1 MAADGSIVFS
11 TEIDDKKAQSDLK
24 KLEAK
29 IKKIQDELN
38 ESTGK
43 KSAIE
48 KQITNAKNA
57 AEETEKTIAKLQKKL
72 NKTTAETGG
81 GDPFSQMYSNQIAS
95 ARASLEGQ
103 RVAVEKLET
112 KYAKITEKVES
123 QTAALDNAKE
133 EVVGLTAKLAGAKNQ
148 TSGMSDA
155 AEEAAKRMDNFG
167 QKVRT
172 LARRVF
178 VFSLI
183 TAGLRALK
191 DYLWEAIQTNNEA
204 VAAIARLK
212 GALMTLAQPIVEV
225 VIPAFTLLINVLTRI
240 VTAVAKLVSMLF
252 GTTIQK
258 SAAGAKALNNQKNAI
273 EDVGEAAEEAS
284 GSLADFDEL
293 TTISYSDNKSSG
305 GGIGDM
311 GLDTSGG
318 IAPDFTSMIDDG
330 LSAIL
335 ELFTGEALLALG
347 AILTFSGANI
357 PLGIAL
363 MVLGAIAIWDA
374 ISENWDAIKEMLQG
388 PLGWAVAVISTA
400 LLVIGAILIFTGA
413 NVPLGIG
420 LLIAGAI
427 GLATTVAAN
436 WNFIVE
442 ALQGPLGL
450 VLGLLSTAFLVLGV
464 IILFT
469 GASLPLGLGLLI
481 IGAVGM
487 AASIAPN
494 WNTIIEAL
502 QGPLGA
508 VVALVSGALLVLG
521 IILLFTG
528 VGIPLGVGLIL
539 AGAAGLVGTVA
550 VNWNFIQD
558 KIMSIWDG
566 IKNWWN
572 TKVKKYFTAQYWQN
586 LGRKM
591 LNGLS
596 DGFKNAWTAVKNWV
610 LDKVQ
615 WIIDAFSRAANFFSN
630 TFSKKNNLGSGGVGG
645 YGAYNP
651 QSMPAL
657 RRVEVPALAQGAV
670 IPANKKF
677 LAVLGDQTK
686 GTNVEAPLS
695 TIQQAAVQAF
705 AEMGPEFARYIVQ
718 AFVEAG
724 MLGNIRAIEDY
735 ARVTAQ
741 KDFTL
746 GKPSSSA
753 GRWINQSM
761 EAYEAVRG

>member
-11 TEIDDKKAQSDLK
+11 TEIDDKPAQAELK

-29 IKKIQDELN
+29 IE
-38 ESTGK
+38 
-43 KSAIE
+43 
-48 KQITNAKNA
+48 
-57 AEETEKTIAKLQKKL
+57 KL
-72 NKTTAETGG
+72 NSKIYDKRQAQL
-81 GDPFSQMYSNQIAS
+81 P
-95 ARASLEGQ
+95 L
-103 RVAVEKLET
+103 VEQSKQLG
-112 KYAKITEKVES
+112 
-123 QTAALDNAKE
+123 AALDAAQQKLEDMRNGTSFYYTKSQIKDQEKEVKILDKQFQALNNRIDKIGESIASDTRNLDGMKAKAGE
-133 EVVGLTAKLAGAKNQ
+133 LSGQIAGAQNQ
-148 TSGMSDA
+148 TNGMSDA
-155 AEEAAKRMDNFG
+155 AEEAAKRMDKFG
-167 QKVRT
+167 QHVKT
-172 LARRVF
+172 LARRVL

-183 TAGLRALK
+183 AAGLRALK
-191 DYLWEAIQTNNEA
+191 DYLWEAIKTNNEA

-240 VTAVAKLVSMLF
+240 VTAVARLVSMLF

-258 SAAGAKALNNQKNAI
+258 SAAGAKALNKQKKAI

-335 ELFTGEALLALG
+335 ELFTGAALLALG

-374 ISENWDAIKEMLQG
+374 ISQNWDAIKEILQG
-388 PLGWAVAVISTA
+388 PLGWAVAILSTA
-400 LLVIGAILIFTGA
+400 LLVLGAILIFTGA
-413 NVPLGIG
+413 NIPLGLG
-420 LLIAGAI
+420 LLILGAI

-436 WNFIVE
+436 WNYIVE

-450 VLGLLSTAFLVLGV
+450 VVGLL
-464 IILFT
+464 
-469 GASLPLGLGLLI
+469 GA
-481 IGAVGM
+481 
-487 AASIAPN
+487 
-494 WNTIIEAL
+494 
-502 QGPLGA
+502 
-508 VVALVSGALLVLG
+508 ALLVLG
-521 IILLFTG
+521 IVLLFTG
-528 VGIPLGVGLIL
+528 VGVPLGLGLIL
-539 AGAAGLVGTVA
+539 IGAASLA
-550 VNWNFIQD
+550 AAIAPNWNFLKD
-558 KIMSIWDG
+558 KLVECWNS

-572 TKVKKYFTAQYWQN
+572 TKVKKFVSEHWWAK
-586 LGRKM
+586 LG
-591 LNGLS
+591 LNIIGGLLS
-596 DGFKNAWTAVKNWV
+596 GLINKWKAVVSWVTSAVK
-610 LDKVQ
+610 
-615 WIIDAFSRAANFFSN
+615 WITNAFSNVLNFFSGGKG
-630 TFSKKNNLGSGGVGG
+630 TFATRNNLGSGGIGG
-645 YGAYNP
+645 YKMQA
-651 QSMPAL
+651 MPAL
-657 RRVEVPALAQGAV
+657 RSIEVPALAQGAV

-677 LAVLGDQTK
+677 LAVLGDQTN

-753 GRWINQSM
+753 GRWVSQSM

>member
-1 MAADGSIVFS
+1 MSIVFS
-11 TEIDDKKAQSDLK
+11 TEIDDKKALS
-24 KLEAK
+24 
-29 IKKIQDELN
+29 EL
-38 ESTGK
+38 
-43 KSAIE
+43 
-48 KQITNAKNA
+48 
-57 AEETEKTIAKLQKKL
+57 
-72 NKTTAETGG
+72 
-81 GDPFSQMYSNQIAS
+81 
-95 ARASLEGQ
+95 R
-103 RVAVEKLET
+103 KLET
-112 KYAKITEKVES
+112 QIEKLNQKIYDKKQAQLPLVEQS
-123 QTAALDNAKE
+123 KQLGAALDAANQKLEEMRSGTSFYYTGSQIKAQEKEVQGLEVQFNRLNDRIDKIGNSIASDTRALDSMKAKSGE
-133 EVVGLTAKLAGAKNQ
+133 LSAQLAGAKNQ
-148 TSGMSDA
+148 MSGMSDA
-155 AEEAAKRMDNFG
+155 AEEAAKRMDKFG
-167 QKVRT
+167 QHVKT
-172 LARRVF
+172 LAKRVL

-183 TAGLRALK
+183 SAGLRALK
-191 DYLWEAIQTNNEA
+191 NYLWEAIQQNDEA

-240 VTAVAKLVSMLF
+240 VTAVARLVSMLF

-258 SAAGAKALNNQKNAI
+258 SAAGAKALSKQKNAI
-273 EDVGEAAEEAS
+273 QDVGEAAEKAS

-311 GLDTSGG
+311 GLDSSGG

-335 ELFTGEALLALG
+335 ELFTGAALLALG

-388 PLGWAVAVISTA
+388 PLGWAVSILSVAA
-400 LLVIGAILIFTGA
+400 LVIGAILIFSGA
-413 NVPLGIG
+413 NIPLGLG
-420 LLIAGAI
+420 LLIMGAI
-427 GLATTVAAN
+427 GLASAVAAN
-436 WNFIVE
+436 WNYIVE

-450 VLGLLSTAFLVLGV
+450 VVGLL
-464 IILFT
+464 
-469 GASLPLGLGLLI
+469 GA
-481 IGAVGM
+481 
-487 AASIAPN
+487 
-494 WNTIIEAL
+494 
-502 QGPLGA
+502 
-508 VVALVSGALLVLG
+508 ALLVLG
-521 IILLFTG
+521 IVLLFTG
-528 VGIPLGVGLIL
+528 VGVPLGLGLIL
-539 AGAAGLVGTVA
+539 IGATGLA
-550 VNWNFIQD
+550 AAIAPNWNFL
-558 KIMSIWDG
+558 KEKLVGCWES

-572 TKVKKYFTAQYWQN
+572 TKVKKFVSEHWWVQ
-586 LGRKM
+586 LGLKIIG
-591 LNGLS
+591 GLLA
-596 DGFKNAWTAVKNWV
+596 GLINKWKVVVTWVTNAVK
-610 LDKVQ
+610 
-615 WIIDAFSRAANFFSN
+615 WITNAFSSVLNFLSGGKG
-630 TFSKKNNLGSGGVGG
+630 TFASRNNLGSGGIGG
-645 YGAYNP
+645 YKKQA
-651 QSMPAL
+651 MPAL

-677 LAVLGDQTK
+677 LAVLGDQTS

-753 GRWINQSM
+753 GRWVSQSM

>member
-11 TEIDDKKAQSDLK
+11 TEIDDKKALSELRKLETQIEKLNQKIYDKKQAQLPLVEQSKQLGAALDAANK
-24 KLEAK
+24 KLEEMRSGTSFYYTESQIKTQEKEVQGLEVQFNRLNDRIDK
-29 IKKIQDELN
+29 IGN
-38 ESTGK
+38 S
-43 KSAIE
+43 
-48 KQITNAKNA
+48 
-57 AEETEKTIAKLQKKL
+57 
-72 NKTTAETGG
+72 
-81 GDPFSQMYSNQIAS
+81 IAS
-95 ARASLEGQ
+95 DTR
-103 RVAVEKLET
+103 
-112 KYAKITEKVES
+112 
-123 QTAALDNAKE
+123 ALDSMKAKSGE
-133 EVVGLTAKLAGAKNQ
+133 LSAQLAGAKNQ

-155 AEEAAKRMDNFG
+155 AEEAAKRMDKFG
-167 QKVRT
+167 QHVKT
-172 LARRVF
+172 LAKRVL

-183 TAGLRALK
+183 SAGLRALK
-191 DYLWEAIQTNNEA
+191 NYLWEAIQQNDEA

-240 VTAVAKLVSMLF
+240 VTAVARLVSMLF

-258 SAAGAKALNNQKNAI
+258 SAAGAKALNKQKNAI
-273 EDVGEAAEEAS
+273 QDVGEAAEEAS

-305 GGIGDM
+305 GGLGDM

-335 ELFTGEALLALG
+335 ELFTGAALLALG

-374 ISENWDAIKEMLQG
+374 ISQNWDAIKEILQG
-388 PLGWAVAVISTA
+388 PLGWAVAILSTA
-400 LLVIGAILIFTGA
+400 LLVLGAILIFTGA
-413 NVPLGIG
+413 NIPLGLG
-420 LLIAGAI
+420 LLILGAI

-436 WNFIVE
+436 WNYIVE

-450 VLGLLSTAFLVLGV
+450 VMGLL
-464 IILFT
+464 
-469 GASLPLGLGLLI
+469 GA
-481 IGAVGM
+481 
-487 AASIAPN
+487 
-494 WNTIIEAL
+494 
-502 QGPLGA
+502 
-508 VVALVSGALLVLG
+508 ALLVLG
-521 IILLFTG
+521 IVLLFTG
-528 VGIPLGVGLIL
+528 VGVPLGLGLIL
-539 AGAAGLVGTVA
+539 IGAAGLA
-550 VNWNFIQD
+550 AAIAPNWNFLKD
-558 KIMSIWDG
+558 KLVECWNS

-572 TKVKKYFTAQYWQN
+572 TKVKKFVSEHWWAK
-586 LGRKM
+586 LG
-591 LNGLS
+591 LDIIGGLLS
-596 DGFKNAWTAVKNWV
+596 GLINKWKAVVSWVTSAVK
-610 LDKVQ
+610 
-615 WIIDAFSRAANFFSN
+615 WITNAFSNVLNFFSGGKG
-630 TFSKKNNLGSGGVGG
+630 TFATRNNLGSGGIGG
-645 YGAYNP
+645 YKMQA
-651 QSMPAL
+651 MPAL
-657 RRVEVPALAQGAV
+657 RSIEVPALAQGAV

-677 LAVLGDQTK
+677 LAVLGDQTS

>member
-1 MAADGSIVFS
+1 MAADGSIVFN
-11 TEIDDKKAQSDLK
+11 TEIDDKKALS
-24 KLEAK
+24 
-29 IKKIQDELN
+29 EL
-38 ESTGK
+38 
-43 KSAIE
+43 
-48 KQITNAKNA
+48 
-57 AEETEKTIAKLQKKL
+57 
-72 NKTTAETGG
+72 
-81 GDPFSQMYSNQIAS
+81 
-95 ARASLEGQ
+95 R
-103 RVAVEKLET
+103 KLET
-112 KYAKITEKVES
+112 QIEKLNQKIYDKKQAQLPLVEQS
-123 QTAALDNAKE
+123 KQLGAALDAANQKLEEMRSGTSFYYTGAQIKAQEKEVQGLEVQFNRLNDRIDKIGNSIASDTRALDSMKAKSGE
-133 EVVGLTAKLAGAKNQ
+133 LSAQLAGAKNQ

-155 AEEAAKRMDNFG
+155 AEEAAKRMDKFG
-167 QKVRT
+167 QHVKA
-172 LARRVF
+172 LAKRVL

-191 DYLWEAIQTNNEA
+191 DYLWEAIKTNNEA

-240 VTAVAKLVSMLF
+240 VTAVARLVSMLF

-258 SAAGAKALNNQKNAI
+258 SAAGAKALNKQKNAI
-273 EDVGEAAEEAS
+273 QDVGEAAEKAS

-318 IAPDFTSMIDDG
+318 ISPDFTSMIDDG

-335 ELFTGEALLALG
+335 ELFTGAALLALG

-374 ISENWDAIKEMLQG
+374 ISQNWDAIKEILQG
-388 PLGWAVAVISTA
+388 PLGWAVAILSTA
-400 LLVIGAILIFTGA
+400 LLVLGAILIFTGA
-413 NVPLGIG
+413 NIPLGLG
-420 LLIAGAI
+420 LLILGAI

-436 WNFIVE
+436 WNYIVE

-450 VLGLLSTAFLVLGV
+450 VMGLL
-464 IILFT
+464 
-469 GASLPLGLGLLI
+469 GA
-481 IGAVGM
+481 
-487 AASIAPN
+487 
-494 WNTIIEAL
+494 
-502 QGPLGA
+502 
-508 VVALVSGALLVLG
+508 ALLVLG
-521 IILLFTG
+521 IVLLFTG
-528 VGIPLGVGLIL
+528 VGVPLGLGLIL
-539 AGAAGLVGTVA
+539 IGAASLA
-550 VNWNFIQD
+550 AAIAPNWNFLKD
-558 KIMSIWDG
+558 KLVECWNS

-572 TKVKKYFTAQYWQN
+572 TKVKKFVSEHWWAK
-586 LGRKM
+586 LG
-591 LNGLS
+591 LDIIGGLLS
-596 DGFKNAWTAVKNWV
+596 GLINKWKAVVSWVTSAVK
-610 LDKVQ
+610 
-615 WIIDAFSRAANFFSN
+615 WITNAFSNVLNFFSGGKG
-630 TFSKKNNLGSGGVGG
+630 TFATRNNLGSGGIGG
-645 YGAYNP
+645 YKMQA
-651 QSMPAL
+651 MPAL
-657 RRVEVPALAQGAV
+657 RSIEVPALAQGAV

-677 LAVLGDQTK
+677 LAVLGDQTS

-753 GRWINQSM
+753 GRWVNQSM

>member
-11 TEIDDKKAQSDLK
+11 TEIDDKQAQAELK

-29 IKKIQDELN
+29 IE
-38 ESTGK
+38 
-43 KSAIE
+43 
-48 KQITNAKNA
+48 
-57 AEETEKTIAKLQKKL
+57 KL
-72 NKTTAETGG
+72 NSKIYDKRQAQL
-81 GDPFSQMYSNQIAS
+81 P
-95 ARASLEGQ
+95 L
-103 RVAVEKLET
+103 VEQSKQLG
-112 KYAKITEKVES
+112 
-123 QTAALDNAKE
+123 AALDAAQQKLEDMRNGTSFYYTTSQIKNQEKEVKILDKQFQALNNRIDKIGDSIASDTRNLDGIKAKAGE
-133 EVVGLTAKLAGAKNQ
+133 LSGQIAGAKNQ
-148 TSGMSDA
+148 TNGMSDA
-155 AEEAAKRMDNFG
+155 TEEASKRMDKFG
-167 QKVRT
+167 QHVKA
-172 LARRVF
+172 LAKRVL

-191 DYLWEAIQTNNEA
+191 DYMWEAIKTNNEA

-240 VTAVAKLVSMLF
+240 VTAVARLVSMLF

-258 SAAGAKALNNQKNAI
+258 SAAGAKALNKQKNAI
-273 EDVGEAAEEAS
+273 QDVGEAAEKAS

-335 ELFTGEALLALG
+335 ELFTGAALLALG

-374 ISENWDAIKEMLQG
+374 ISQNWDAIKEMLQG
-388 PLGWAVAVISTA
+388 PLGWAVAILSTA
-400 LLVIGAILIFTGA
+400 LLVLGAILIFTGA
-413 NVPLGIG
+413 NIPLGLG
-420 LLIAGAI
+420 LLILGAI

-436 WNFIVE
+436 WNYIVE

-450 VLGLLSTAFLVLGV
+450 VMGLL
-464 IILFT
+464 
-469 GASLPLGLGLLI
+469 GA
-481 IGAVGM
+481 
-487 AASIAPN
+487 
-494 WNTIIEAL
+494 
-502 QGPLGA
+502 
-508 VVALVSGALLVLG
+508 ALLVLG
-521 IILLFTG
+521 IVLLFTG
-528 VGIPLGVGLIL
+528 VGVPLGLGLIL
-539 AGAAGLVGTVA
+539 IGATGLA
-550 VNWNFIQD
+550 AAIAPNWNFL
-558 KIMSIWDG
+558 KEKLVGCWES

-572 TKVKKYFTAQYWQN
+572 TKVKKFVSEHWWVQ
-586 LGRKM
+586 LGLKIIG
-591 LNGLS
+591 GLLA
-596 DGFKNAWTAVKNWV
+596 GLINKWKVVVTWVTNAVK
-610 LDKVQ
+610 
-615 WIIDAFSRAANFFSN
+615 WITNAFSSVLNFLSGGKG
-630 TFSKKNNLGSGGVGG
+630 TFASRNNLGSGGIGG
-645 YGAYNP
+645 YKKQA
-651 QSMPAL
+651 MPAL

-677 LAVLGDQTK
+677 LAVLGDQTS

-753 GRWINQSM
+753 GRWVKQSM

>member
-11 TEIDDKKAQSDLK
+11 TEIDDKQAQAELK

-29 IKKIQDELN
+29 IE
-38 ESTGK
+38 
-43 KSAIE
+43 
-48 KQITNAKNA
+48 
-57 AEETEKTIAKLQKKL
+57 KL
-72 NKTTAETGG
+72 NSKIYDKRQAQL
-81 GDPFSQMYSNQIAS
+81 P
-95 ARASLEGQ
+95 L
-103 RVAVEKLET
+103 VEQSKQLG
-112 KYAKITEKVES
+112 
-123 QTAALDNAKE
+123 AALDAAQQKLEDMRNGTSFYYTRSQIKDQEKEVKILDKQFQALNNRIDKIGESIASDTRNLDGMKAKAGE
-133 EVVGLTAKLAGAKNQ
+133 LSGQIAGAKNQ
-148 TSGMSDA
+148 TNGMSDA
-155 AEEAAKRMDNFG
+155 AEEASKRMDKFG
-167 QKVRT
+167 QHVKT
-172 LARRVF
+172 LAKRVL

-191 DYLWEAIQTNNEA
+191 NYLWEAIQQNDEA

-240 VTAVAKLVSMLF
+240 VTAVARLVSMLF

-258 SAAGAKALNNQKNAI
+258 SAAGAKALNKQKNAI
-273 EDVGEAAEEAS
+273 QDVGEAAEKAS

-335 ELFTGEALLALG
+335 ELFTGAALLALG

-374 ISENWDAIKEMLQG
+374 ISQNWDAIKEILQG
-388 PLGWAVAVISTA
+388 PLGWAVAILSTA
-400 LLVIGAILIFTGA
+400 SLVLGAILIFTGA
-413 NVPLGIG
+413 NIPLGLG
-420 LLIAGAI
+420 LLILGAI

-436 WNFIVE
+436 WNYIVE

-450 VLGLLSTAFLVLGV
+450 VMGLL
-464 IILFT
+464 
-469 GASLPLGLGLLI
+469 GA
-481 IGAVGM
+481 
-487 AASIAPN
+487 
-494 WNTIIEAL
+494 
-502 QGPLGA
+502 
-508 VVALVSGALLVLG
+508 ALLVLG
-521 IILLFTG
+521 IVLLFTG
-528 VGIPLGVGLIL
+528 VGVPLGLGLIL
-539 AGAAGLVGTVA
+539 IGAASLA
-550 VNWNFIQD
+550 AAIAPNWNFLKD
-558 KIMSIWDG
+558 KLVECWNS

-572 TKVKKYFTAQYWQN
+572 TKVKKFVSEHWWAK
-586 LGRKM
+586 LG
-591 LNGLS
+591 LDIIGGLLS
-596 DGFKNAWTAVKNWV
+596 GLINKWKAVVSWVTSAVK
-610 LDKVQ
+610 
-615 WIIDAFSRAANFFSN
+615 WITNAFSNVLNFFSGGKG
-630 TFSKKNNLGSGGVGG
+630 TFATRNNLGSGGIGG
-645 YGAYNP
+645 YKMQA
-651 QSMPAL
+651 MPAL
-657 RRVEVPALAQGAV
+657 RSIEVPALAQGAV

-677 LAVLGDQTK
+677 LAVLGDQTS

>member
-11 TEIDDKKAQSDLK
+11 TEIDDKQAQAELK

-29 IKKIQDELN
+29 IE
-38 ESTGK
+38 
-43 KSAIE
+43 
-48 KQITNAKNA
+48 
-57 AEETEKTIAKLQKKL
+57 KL
-72 NKTTAETGG
+72 NSKIYDKRQAQL
-81 GDPFSQMYSNQIAS
+81 P
-95 ARASLEGQ
+95 L
-103 RVAVEKLET
+103 VEQSKQLG
-112 KYAKITEKVES
+112 
-123 QTAALDNAKE
+123 AALDAAQQKLKDMRSGTSFYYTKSQIKDQEKEVKILDKQFQALNNRIDKIGESIASDTRNLDGMKAKAGE
-133 EVVGLTAKLAGAKNQ
+133 LSGQIAGAKNQ

-155 AEEAAKRMDNFG
+155 AEEAAKRMDKFG
-167 QKVRT
+167 QHVKT
-172 LARRVF
+172 LAKRVL

-183 TAGLRALK
+183 SAGLRALK
-191 DYLWEAIQTNNEA
+191 NYLWEAIQQNDEA

-240 VTAVAKLVSMLF
+240 VTAVARLVSMLF

-258 SAAGAKALNNQKNAI
+258 SAAGAKALNKQKNAI
-273 EDVGEAAEEAS
+273 QDVGEAAEEAS

-335 ELFTGEALLALG
+335 ELFTGAALLALG
-347 AILTFSGANI
+347 AILAFSGANI

-374 ISENWDAIKEMLQG
+374 ISQNWDAIKEILQG
-388 PLGWAVAVISTA
+388 PLGWAVAILSTA
-400 LLVIGAILIFTGA
+400 LLVLGAILIFTGA
-413 NVPLGIG
+413 NIPLGLG
-420 LLIAGAI
+420 LLILGAI

-436 WNFIVE
+436 WNYIVE

-450 VLGLLSTAFLVLGV
+450 VMGLL
-464 IILFT
+464 
-469 GASLPLGLGLLI
+469 GA
-481 IGAVGM
+481 
-487 AASIAPN
+487 
-494 WNTIIEAL
+494 
-502 QGPLGA
+502 
-508 VVALVSGALLVLG
+508 ALLVLG
-521 IILLFTG
+521 IVLLFTG
-528 VGIPLGVGLIL
+528 VGVPLGLGLIL
-539 AGAAGLVGTVA
+539 IGAAGLA
-550 VNWNFIQD
+550 AAIAPNWNFLKD
-558 KIMSIWDG
+558 KLVECWNS

-572 TKVKKYFTAQYWQN
+572 TKVKKFVSEHWWAK
-586 LGRKM
+586 LG
-591 LNGLS
+591 LDIIGGLLS
-596 DGFKNAWTAVKNWV
+596 GLINKWKAVVSWVTSAVK
-610 LDKVQ
+610 
-615 WIIDAFSRAANFFSN
+615 WITNAFSNVLNFFSGGKG
-630 TFSKKNNLGSGGVGG
+630 TFATRNNLGSGGIGG
-645 YGAYNP
+645 YKMQA
-651 QSMPAL
+651 MPAL
-657 RRVEVPALAQGAV
+657 RSIEVPALAQGAV

-677 LAVLGDQTK
+677 LAVLGDQTS

>member
-11 TEIDDKKAQSDLK
+11 TEIDDKQAQAELK

-29 IKKIQDELN
+29 IE
-38 ESTGK
+38 
-43 KSAIE
+43 
-48 KQITNAKNA
+48 
-57 AEETEKTIAKLQKKL
+57 KL
-72 NKTTAETGG
+72 NSKIYDKRQAQF
-81 GDPFSQMYSNQIAS
+81 P
-95 ARASLEGQ
+95 L
-103 RVAVEKLET
+103 VEQSKQLG
-112 KYAKITEKVES
+112 
-123 QTAALDNAKE
+123 AALDAAQQKLEDMRNGTSFYYTKSQIKDQEKEVKILDKQFQALNNRIDKIGESIASDTRNLDGMKAKAGE
-133 EVVGLTAKLAGAKNQ
+133 LSGQIAGAKNQ
-148 TSGMSDA
+148 TNGMSDA
-155 AEEAAKRMDNFG
+155 AEEASKRMDKFG
-167 QKVRT
+167 QHVKA
-172 LARRVF
+172 LAKRVL

-191 DYLWEAIQTNNEA
+191 DYLWEAIKTNNEA

-258 SAAGAKALNNQKNAI
+258 SAAGAKALNKQKKAI

-305 GGIGDM
+305 SGGLGDM
-311 GLDTSGG
+311 GLDASGG

-335 ELFTGEALLALG
+335 ELFTGAALLALG

-388 PLGWAVAVISTA
+388 PLGWAVSILSVAA
-400 LLVIGAILIFTGA
+400 LVIGAILIFSGA
-413 NVPLGIG
+413 NIPLGLG
-420 LLIAGAI
+420 LLIMGAI
-427 GLATTVAAN
+427 GLASAVAAN
-436 WNFIVE
+436 WNYIVE

-450 VLGLLSTAFLVLGV
+450 VVGLL
-464 IILFT
+464 
-469 GASLPLGLGLLI
+469 GA
-481 IGAVGM
+481 
-487 AASIAPN
+487 
-494 WNTIIEAL
+494 
-502 QGPLGA
+502 
-508 VVALVSGALLVLG
+508 ALLVLG
-521 IILLFTG
+521 IVLLFTG
-528 VGIPLGVGLIL
+528 VGVPLGLGLIL
-539 AGAAGLVGTVA
+539 IGATGLA
-550 VNWNFIQD
+550 AAIAPNWNFL
-558 KIMSIWDG
+558 KEKLAGCWES

-572 TKVKKYFTAQYWQN
+572 TKVKKFVSEHWWAQ
-586 LGRKM
+586 LGLKIIG
-591 LNGLS
+591 GLLA
-596 DGFKNAWTAVKNWV
+596 GLINKWKGVVTWVTNAVK
-610 LDKVQ
+610 
-615 WIIDAFSRAANFFSN
+615 WITNAFSSVLNFLSGGKG
-630 TFSKKNNLGSGGVGG
+630 TFASRNNLGSGGIGG
-645 YGAYNP
+645 YKK
-651 QSMPAL
+651 QTMPAL

-677 LAVLGDQTK
+677 LAVLGDQTS

-753 GRWINQSM
+753 GRWVSQSM

>member
-11 TEIDDKKAQSDLK
+11 TEIDDKQAQAELK

-29 IKKIQDELN
+29 IE
-38 ESTGK
+38 
-43 KSAIE
+43 
-48 KQITNAKNA
+48 
-57 AEETEKTIAKLQKKL
+57 KL
-72 NKTTAETGG
+72 NSKIYDKRQAQL
-81 GDPFSQMYSNQIAS
+81 P
-95 ARASLEGQ
+95 L
-103 RVAVEKLET
+103 VEQSKQLG
-112 KYAKITEKVES
+112 
-123 QTAALDNAKE
+123 AALDAAQQKLEDMRNGTSFYYTKSQIKDQEKEVKILDKQFQALNNRIDKIGESIASDTRNLDGMKAKAGE
-133 EVVGLTAKLAGAKNQ
+133 LSGQIAGAQNQ
-148 TSGMSDA
+148 TNGMSDA
-155 AEEAAKRMDNFG
+155 AEEASKRMDKFG
-167 QKVRT
+167 QHVKA
-172 LARRVF
+172 LAKRVL

-191 DYLWEAIQTNNEA
+191 DYLWEAIKTNNEA

-240 VTAVAKLVSMLF
+240 VTAVARLVSMLF

-258 SAAGAKALNNQKNAI
+258 SAAGAKALNKQKNAI
-273 EDVGEAAEEAS
+273 QDVGEAAEKAS

-330 LSAIL
+330 LSTIL
-335 ELFTGEALLALG
+335 ELFTGAALLALG

-374 ISENWDAIKEMLQG
+374 ISQNWDAIKEILQG
-388 PLGWAVAVISTA
+388 PLGWAVAILSTA
-400 LLVIGAILIFTGA
+400 LLVLGAILIFTGA
-413 NVPLGIG
+413 NIPLGLG
-420 LLIAGAI
+420 LLILGAI

-436 WNFIVE
+436 WNYIVE

-450 VLGLLSTAFLVLGV
+450 VMGLLGAAFLVLGIV
-464 IILFT
+464 
-469 GASLPLGLGLLI
+469 
-481 IGAVGM
+481 
-487 AASIAPN
+487 
-494 WNTIIEAL
+494 
-502 QGPLGA
+502 
-508 VVALVSGALLVLG
+508 
-521 IILLFTG
+521 LLFTG
-528 VGIPLGVGLIL
+528 VGVPLGLGLIL
-539 AGAAGLVGTVA
+539 IGAASLA
-550 VNWNFIQD
+550 AAIAPNWNFLKD
-558 KIMSIWDG
+558 KLVECWNS

-572 TKVKKYFTAQYWQN
+572 TKVKKFVSEHWWAK
-586 LGRKM
+586 LG
-591 LNGLS
+591 LDIIGGLLS
-596 DGFKNAWTAVKNWV
+596 GLINKWKAVVSWVTSAVK
-610 LDKVQ
+610 
-615 WIIDAFSRAANFFSN
+615 WITNAFSNVLNFFSGAKG
-630 TFSKKNNLGSGGVGG
+630 TFATRNNLGSGGIGG
-645 YGAYNP
+645 YKMQA
-651 QSMPAL
+651 MPAL
-657 RRVEVPALAQGAV
+657 RSIEVPALAQGAV

-677 LAVLGDQTK
+677 LAVLGDQTS

-753 GRWINQSM
+753 GRWVSQSM

>member
-11 TEIDDKKAQSDLK
+11 TEIDDKKALS
-24 KLEAK
+24 
-29 IKKIQDELN
+29 EL
-38 ESTGK
+38 
-43 KSAIE
+43 
-48 KQITNAKNA
+48 
-57 AEETEKTIAKLQKKL
+57 
-72 NKTTAETGG
+72 
-81 GDPFSQMYSNQIAS
+81 
-95 ARASLEGQ
+95 R
-103 RVAVEKLET
+103 KLET
-112 KYAKITEKVES
+112 QIEKLNQKIYDKKQAQLPLVEQSKQLGAVLDAANQKLEEMRSGTSFYYTGAQIKAQEKEVQGLEVQFNRLNDRIDKIGNS
-123 QTAALDNAKE
+123 IASDTRALDSMKAKSGE
-133 EVVGLTAKLAGAKNQ
+133 LSAQLAGAKNQ

-155 AEEAAKRMDNFG
+155 AEEAAKRMDKFW
-167 QKVRT
+167 QHVKT
-172 LARRVF
+172 LAKRVL

-183 TAGLRALK
+183 SAGLRALK
-191 DYLWEAIQTNNEA
+191 NYLWEAIQQNDEA

-258 SAAGAKALNNQKNAI
+258 SAAGAKALNKQKNAI
-273 EDVGEAAEEAS
+273 QDVGEAAEKAS

-335 ELFTGEALLALG
+335 ELFTGAALLALG

-374 ISENWDAIKEMLQG
+374 ISQNWDAIKEILQG
-388 PLGWAVAVISTA
+388 PLGWAVAILSTA
-400 LLVIGAILIFTGA
+400 LLVLGAILIFTGA
-413 NVPLGIG
+413 NIPLGLG
-420 LLIAGAI
+420 LLILGAI

-436 WNFIVE
+436 WNYIVE

-450 VLGLLSTAFLVLGV
+450 VMGLL
-464 IILFT
+464 
-469 GASLPLGLGLLI
+469 GA
-481 IGAVGM
+481 
-487 AASIAPN
+487 
-494 WNTIIEAL
+494 
-502 QGPLGA
+502 
-508 VVALVSGALLVLG
+508 ALLVLG
-521 IILLFTG
+521 IVLLFTG
-528 VGIPLGVGLIL
+528 VGVPLGLGLIL
-539 AGAAGLVGTVA
+539 IGAASLA
-550 VNWNFIQD
+550 AAIAPNWNFLKD
-558 KIMSIWDG
+558 KLVECWNS

-572 TKVKKYFTAQYWQN
+572 TKVKKFVSEHWWAK
-586 LGRKM
+586 LG
-591 LNGLS
+591 LDIIGGLLS
-596 DGFKNAWTAVKNWV
+596 GLINKWKAVVSWVTSAVK
-610 LDKVQ
+610 
-615 WIIDAFSRAANFFSN
+615 WITNAFSNVLNFFSGGKG
-630 TFSKKNNLGSGGVGG
+630 TFATRNNLGSGGIGG
-645 YGAYNP
+645 YKMQA
-651 QSMPAL
+651 MPAL
-657 RRVEVPALAQGAV
+657 RSIEVPALAQGAV

-677 LAVLGDQTK
+677 LAVLGDQTS

-753 GRWINQSM
+753 GRWVNQSM

>member
-1 MAADGSIVFS
+1 MAADASVVFS
-11 TEIDDKKAQSDLK
+11 AEIDDKKAQSDLK
-24 KLEAK
+24 KLETK
-29 IKKIQDELN
+29 IKKIESELN

-48 KQITNAKNA
+48 KQITDAKAA

-81 GDPFSQMYSNQIAS
+81 GDPFSQMYSGQIAS
-95 ARASLEGQ
+95 AKTSLESQ

-112 KYAKITEKVES
+112 KYAKITEKVEG
-123 QTAALDNAKE
+123 QTAALNSAKE
-133 EVVGLTAKLAGAKNQ
+133 EAVDLTAKLAGAKNQ
-148 TSGMSDA
+148 TSGMSNA
-155 AEEAAKRMDNFG
+155 AEEASKRMDKFG
-167 QKVRT
+167 QHVKA
-172 LARRVF
+172 LAKRVL

-191 DYLWEAIQTNNEA
+191 DYLWEAIKTNNEA

-240 VTAVAKLVSMLF
+240 VTAVARLVSMLF

-258 SAAGAKALNNQKNAI
+258 SAAGAKALNKQKNAI
-273 EDVGEAAEEAS
+273 QDVGDAAEKAS

-305 GGIGDM
+305 GGLGDM
-311 GLDTSGG
+311 GIDTSGG

-335 ELFTGEALLALG
+335 ELFTGAALLALG

-374 ISENWDAIKEMLQG
+374 ISENWNAIKEMLQG
-388 PLGWAVAVISTA
+388 PLGWAVAIISTA
-400 LLVIGAILIFTGA
+400 LLVIGAILVFSGA

-420 LLIAGAI
+420 FLIAGAI

-450 VLGLLSTAFLVLGV
+450 VMGLLSTAFLVIGI

-487 AASIAPN
+487 AAAIAPN
-494 WNTIIEAL
+494 WNTIVEAL
-502 QGPLGA
+502 QGPLGT

-539 AGAAGLVGTVA
+539 AGAAGLATTVA
-550 VNWNFIQD
+550 INWDFLKD
-558 KIMSIWDG
+558 KLVGCWES

-572 TKVKKYFTAQYWQN
+572 SKVKKFVSEHWWAQ
-586 LGRKM
+586 LGLKIIG
-591 LNGLS
+591 GLLG
-596 DGFKNAWTAVKNWV
+596 GFINKWKAVVTWVTNAVKWV
-610 LDKVQ
+610 TDM
-615 WIIDAFSRAANFFSN
+615 FSSVLNFLSGGN
-630 TFSKKNNLGSGGVGG
+630 GTFASRNNLGSGGIGG
-645 YGAYNP
+645 YKMQA
-651 QSMPAL
+651 MPAL
-657 RRVEVPALAQGAV
+657 RPIEVPALAQGAV

-677 LAVLGDQTK
+677 LAVLGDQTS

-718 AFVEAG
+718 AFVEVG

-735 ARVTAQ
+735 TRVTAQ

-753 GRWINQSM
+753 GRWVSQSM
-761 EAYEAVRG
+761 EAYEAIRG

>member
-11 TEIDDKKAQSDLK
+11 TEIDDKKALS
-24 KLEAK
+24 
-29 IKKIQDELN
+29 EL
-38 ESTGK
+38 
-43 KSAIE
+43 
-48 KQITNAKNA
+48 
-57 AEETEKTIAKLQKKL
+57 
-72 NKTTAETGG
+72 
-81 GDPFSQMYSNQIAS
+81 
-95 ARASLEGQ
+95 R
-103 RVAVEKLET
+103 KLET
-112 KYAKITEKVES
+112 QIEKLNQKIYDKKQAQLPLVEQS
-123 QTAALDNAKE
+123 KQLGAALDAAQQKLEDMRNGTSFYYTKSQIKDQEKEVKILDKQFQALNNRIDKIGNSIASDTRNLDGMKAKAGE
-133 EVVGLTAKLAGAKNQ
+133 LSGQIAGAKNQ

-155 AEEAAKRMDNFG
+155 AEEAAKRMDKFG
-167 QKVRT
+167 QHVKT
-172 LARRVF
+172 LAKRVL

-183 TAGLRALK
+183 SAGLRALK
-191 DYLWEAIQTNNEA
+191 NYLWEAIQQNDEA

-240 VTAVAKLVSMLF
+240 VTAVARLVSMLF
-252 GTTIQK
+252 GTTVQK
-258 SAAGAKALNNQKNAI
+258 SAASAKALNKQKNAI
-273 EDVGEAAEEAS
+273 QDVGEAAEEAS

-293 TTISYSDNKSSG
+293 TTISYSDNNSSG

-335 ELFTGEALLALG
+335 ELFTGAALLALG

-374 ISENWDAIKEMLQG
+374 ISQNWDAIKEILQG
-388 PLGWAVAVISTA
+388 PLGWAVAILSTA
-400 LLVIGAILIFTGA
+400 LLVLGAILIFTGA
-413 NVPLGIG
+413 NIPLGLG
-420 LLIAGAI
+420 LLILGAI

-436 WNFIVE
+436 WNYIVE

-450 VLGLLSTAFLVLGV
+450 VMGLLGAAFLVLGIV
-464 IILFT
+464 
-469 GASLPLGLGLLI
+469 
-481 IGAVGM
+481 
-487 AASIAPN
+487 
-494 WNTIIEAL
+494 
-502 QGPLGA
+502 
-508 VVALVSGALLVLG
+508 
-521 IILLFTG
+521 LLFTG
-528 VGIPLGVGLIL
+528 VGVPLGLGLIL
-539 AGAAGLVGTVA
+539 IGAASLA
-550 VNWNFIQD
+550 AAIAPNWNFLKD
-558 KIMSIWDG
+558 KLVECWNS

-572 TKVKKYFTAQYWQN
+572 TKVKKFVSEHWWAK
-586 LGRKM
+586 LG
-591 LNGLS
+591 LDIIGGLLS
-596 DGFKNAWTAVKNWV
+596 GLINKWKAVVSWVTSAVK
-610 LDKVQ
+610 
-615 WIIDAFSRAANFFSN
+615 WITNAFSNVLNFFSGGKGKFA
-630 TFSKKNNLGSGGVGG
+630 TRNNLGSGGIGG
-645 YGAYNP
+645 YKMQA
-651 QSMPAL
+651 MPAL
-657 RRVEVPALAQGAV
+657 RSIEVPALAQGAV

-677 LAVLGDQTK
+677 LAVLGDQTN

-753 GRWINQSM
+753 GRWVSQSM

>member
-11 TEIDDKKAQSDLK
+11 TEIDDKKALS
-24 KLEAK
+24 
-29 IKKIQDELN
+29 EL
-38 ESTGK
+38 
-43 KSAIE
+43 
-48 KQITNAKNA
+48 
-57 AEETEKTIAKLQKKL
+57 
-72 NKTTAETGG
+72 
-81 GDPFSQMYSNQIAS
+81 
-95 ARASLEGQ
+95 R
-103 RVAVEKLET
+103 KLET
-112 KYAKITEKVES
+112 QIEKLNQKIYDKKQAQLPLVEQS
-123 QTAALDNAKE
+123 KQLGAALDAANQKLEEMRSGTSFYYTGSQIKAQEKEVQGLEVQFNRLNDRIDKIGNSIASDTRALDSMKAKSGE
-133 EVVGLTAKLAGAKNQ
+133 LSAQLAGAKNQ
-148 TSGMSDA
+148 MSGMSDA
-155 AEEAAKRMDNFG
+155 AEEAAKRMDKFG
-167 QKVRT
+167 QHVKT
-172 LARRVF
+172 LAKRVL

-183 TAGLRALK
+183 SAGLRALK
-191 DYLWEAIQTNNEA
+191 NYLWEAIQQNDEA

-240 VTAVAKLVSMLF
+240 VTAVARLVSMLF

-258 SAAGAKALNNQKNAI
+258 SAAGAKALSKQKNAI
-273 EDVGEAAEEAS
+273 QDVGEAAEKAS

-311 GLDTSGG
+311 GLDSSGG

-335 ELFTGEALLALG
+335 ELFTGAALLALG

-388 PLGWAVAVISTA
+388 PLGWAVSILSVAA
-400 LLVIGAILIFTGA
+400 LVIGAILIFSGA
-413 NVPLGIG
+413 NIPLGLG
-420 LLIAGAI
+420 LLIMGAI
-427 GLATTVAAN
+427 GLASAVAAN
-436 WNFIVE
+436 WNYIVE

-450 VLGLLSTAFLVLGV
+450 VVGLL
-464 IILFT
+464 
-469 GASLPLGLGLLI
+469 GA
-481 IGAVGM
+481 
-487 AASIAPN
+487 
-494 WNTIIEAL
+494 
-502 QGPLGA
+502 
-508 VVALVSGALLVLG
+508 ALLVLG
-521 IILLFTG
+521 IVLLFTG
-528 VGIPLGVGLIL
+528 VGVPLGLGLIL
-539 AGAAGLVGTVA
+539 IGATGLA
-550 VNWNFIQD
+550 AAIAPNWNFL
-558 KIMSIWDG
+558 KEKLVGCWES

-572 TKVKKYFTAQYWQN
+572 TKVKKFVSEHWWVQ
-586 LGRKM
+586 LGLKIIG
-591 LNGLS
+591 GLLA
-596 DGFKNAWTAVKNWV
+596 GLINKWKVVVTWVTNAVK
-610 LDKVQ
+610 
-615 WIIDAFSRAANFFSN
+615 WITNAFSSVLNFLSGGKG
-630 TFSKKNNLGSGGVGG
+630 TFASRNNLGSGGIGG
-645 YGAYNP
+645 YKKQA
-651 QSMPAL
+651 MPAL

-677 LAVLGDQTK
+677 LAVLGDQTS

-753 GRWINQSM
+753 GRWVSQSM

>member
-11 TEIDDKKAQSDLK
+11 TEIDDKKALSELRKLETQIEKLNQKIYDKKQAQLPLVEQSKQLGAALDAANK
-24 KLEAK
+24 KLEEMRSGTSFYYTESQIKTQEKEVQGLEVQFNRLNDRIDK
-29 IKKIQDELN
+29 IGN
-38 ESTGK
+38 S
-43 KSAIE
+43 
-48 KQITNAKNA
+48 
-57 AEETEKTIAKLQKKL
+57 
-72 NKTTAETGG
+72 
-81 GDPFSQMYSNQIAS
+81 IAS
-95 ARASLEGQ
+95 DTR
-103 RVAVEKLET
+103 
-112 KYAKITEKVES
+112 
-123 QTAALDNAKE
+123 ALDSMKAKSGE
-133 EVVGLTAKLAGAKNQ
+133 LSAQLAGAKNQ

-155 AEEAAKRMDNFG
+155 AEEAAKRMDKFG
-167 QKVRT
+167 QHVKT
-172 LARRVF
+172 LAKRVL

-183 TAGLRALK
+183 SAGLRALK
-191 DYLWEAIQTNNEA
+191 NYLWEAIQQNDEA

-240 VTAVAKLVSMLF
+240 VTAVARLVSMLF

-258 SAAGAKALNNQKNAI
+258 SAAGAKALNKQKNAI
-273 EDVGEAAEEAS
+273 QDVGEAAEEAS

-305 GGIGDM
+305 GGLGDM
-311 GLDTSGG
+311 GIDTSGG

-335 ELFTGEALLALG
+335 ELFTGAALLALG

-374 ISENWDAIKEMLQG
+374 ISQNWDAIKEILQG
-388 PLGWAVAVISTA
+388 PLGWAVAILSTA
-400 LLVIGAILIFTGA
+400 LLVLGAILIFTGA
-413 NVPLGIG
+413 NIPLGLG
-420 LLIAGAI
+420 LLILGAI

-436 WNFIVE
+436 WNYIVE

-450 VLGLLSTAFLVLGV
+450 VMGLL
-464 IILFT
+464 
-469 GASLPLGLGLLI
+469 GA
-481 IGAVGM
+481 
-487 AASIAPN
+487 
-494 WNTIIEAL
+494 
-502 QGPLGA
+502 
-508 VVALVSGALLVLG
+508 ALLVLG
-521 IILLFTG
+521 IVLLFTG
-528 VGIPLGVGLIL
+528 VGVPLGLGLIL
-539 AGAAGLVGTVA
+539 IGAAGLA
-550 VNWNFIQD
+550 AAIAPNWNFLKD
-558 KIMSIWDG
+558 KLVECWNS

-572 TKVKKYFTAQYWQN
+572 TKVKKFVSEHWWAK
-586 LGRKM
+586 LG
-591 LNGLS
+591 LDIISGLLS
-596 DGFKNAWTAVKNWV
+596 GLINKWKAVVSWVTSAVK
-610 LDKVQ
+610 
-615 WIIDAFSRAANFFSN
+615 WITNAFSNVLNFFSGGKG
-630 TFSKKNNLGSGGVGG
+630 TFATRNNLGSGGIGG
-645 YGAYNP
+645 YKMQA
-651 QSMPAL
+651 MPAL
-657 RRVEVPALAQGAV
+657 RSIEVPALAQGAV

-753 GRWINQSM
+753 GRWVSQSM

>member
-11 TEIDDKKAQSDLK
+11 TEIDDKKALS
-24 KLEAK
+24 
-29 IKKIQDELN
+29 EL
-38 ESTGK
+38 
-43 KSAIE
+43 
-48 KQITNAKNA
+48 
-57 AEETEKTIAKLQKKL
+57 
-72 NKTTAETGG
+72 
-81 GDPFSQMYSNQIAS
+81 
-95 ARASLEGQ
+95 R
-103 RVAVEKLET
+103 KLET
-112 KYAKITEKVES
+112 QIEKLNQKIYDKKQAQFPLVEQS
-123 QTAALDNAKE
+123 KQLGAALDAANQKLEEMRSGTSFYYTGSQIKAQEKEVQGLEVQFNRLNDRIDKIGNSIASDTRALDSMKAKSGE
-133 EVVGLTAKLAGAKNQ
+133 LSAQLAGAKNQ
-148 TSGMSDA
+148 TSGISDA
-155 AEEAAKRMDNFG
+155 AEEAAKRMDKFG
-167 QKVRT
+167 QHVKT
-172 LARRVF
+172 LAKRVL

-183 TAGLRALK
+183 SAGLRALK
-191 DYLWEAIQTNNEA
+191 NYLWEAIQQNDEA

-258 SAAGAKALNNQKNAI
+258 SAAGAKALNKQKKAI

-305 GGIGDM
+305 GGGLGNM
-311 GLDTSGG
+311 GLDASGG

-335 ELFTGEALLALG
+335 ELFTGAALLALG

-388 PLGWAVAVISTA
+388 PLGWAVSILSVAV
-400 LLVIGAILIFTGA
+400 LVIGAILIFSGA
-413 NVPLGIG
+413 NVPLGLG
-420 LLIAGAI
+420 LLVMGAI
-427 GLATTVAAN
+427 GLASAVAAN
-436 WNFIVE
+436 WNYIVE

-450 VLGLLSTAFLVLGV
+450 VVGLL
-464 IILFT
+464 
-469 GASLPLGLGLLI
+469 GA
-481 IGAVGM
+481 
-487 AASIAPN
+487 
-494 WNTIIEAL
+494 
-502 QGPLGA
+502 
-508 VVALVSGALLVLG
+508 ALLVLG
-521 IILLFTG
+521 IVLLFTG
-528 VGIPLGVGLIL
+528 VGVPLGLGLIL
-539 AGAAGLVGTVA
+539 IGATGLAA
-550 VNWNFIQD
+550 VIAPNWNFL
-558 KIMSIWDG
+558 KEKLVGCWES

-572 TKVKKYFTAQYWQN
+572 TKVKKFVSEHWWAQ
-586 LGRKM
+586 LGLKIIG
-591 LNGLS
+591 GLLA
-596 DGFKNAWTAVKNWV
+596 GLINKWKGVVTWVTNAVK
-610 LDKVQ
+610 
-615 WIIDAFSRAANFFSN
+615 WITNAFSSVLNFLSGGKG
-630 TFSKKNNLGSGGVGG
+630 TFASRNNLGSGGIGG
-645 YGAYNP
+645 YKK
-651 QSMPAL
+651 QTMPAL

-677 LAVLGDQTK
+677 LAVLGDQTS

-746 GKPSSSA
+746 GKPSSST
-753 GRWINQSM
+753 GRWVSQSM